1 MILTLKCPYL
11 TGTTVY
17 LLYHSPKYQTFS
29 RPFQKI
35 PLSSKN
41 IKIAQNS
48 EKCHITQTML
58 QMNKSTD
65 KLSVHYRFCICGYGD
80 VSLKLI

>member
-1 MILTLKCPYL
+1 MILTQKCPYL

-17 LLYHSPKYQTFS
+17 VLYHNPKYLTFS
-29 RPFQKI
+29 RTFKKNS
-35 PLSSKN
+35 LSSKN

-48 EKCHITQTML
+48 EKRHIIQTML

-65 KLSVHYRFCICGYGD
+65 KLSVQ
-80 VSLKLI
+80 

>member
-1 MILTLKCPYL
+1 M
-11 TGTTVY
+11 
-17 LLYHSPKYQTFS
+17 
-29 RPFQKI
+29 
-35 PLSSKN
+35 
-41 IKIAQNS
+41 KIAQNS